1 MAALILETSHVPYG
15 APKGQTPPKKDR
27 AFSWMLGRVL
37 ALAPPPLYR
46 QSISSGTRMLLPDL
60 RPWQG
65 YLEDE
70 VSSWLERALGKA
82 EPDLLAKQKCPGLLR
97 DGCLGR
103 THTCGTLSSRGGGD
117 GRQAMRKEAS
127 RGGFSAV
134 LPTPHP
140 SAHTSMHLTGKSFKP
155 LFLGESKT
163 TGIVLCG
170 AWM

>member
-37 ALAPPPLYR
+37 ALAPPPLCR

-65 YLEDE
+65 YLEDK

-97 DGCLGR
+97 DG
-103 THTCGTLSSRGGGD
+103 
-117 GRQAMRKEAS
+117 
-127 RGGFSAV
+127 
-134 LPTPHP
+134 
-140 SAHTSMHLTGKSFKP
+140 
-155 LFLGESKT
+155 
-163 TGIVLCG
+163 
-170 AWM
+170 